1 MRQLDEDELRADAQE
16 AHELGGFLYWYMV
29 ELSRPPMPEKFQVIV
44 RDLLTV
50 GVQRWL
56 ERTPWETWSHDWDA
70 LARRAQAERIQ
81 QSLDGPEPDIDL
93 WLEEQSERE
102 D

>member
-1 MRQLDEDELRADAQE
+1 MSELRADSNE

-29 ELSRPPMPEKFQVIV
+29 ELSRPPLPEKHQLILS
-44 RDLLTV
+44 DLMSL

-56 ERTPWETWSHDWDA
+56 ERTPWEIWSTDTDA
-70 LARRAQAERIQ
+70 SARRTLAAKIQSSLEGPDPDMNAWRKERN
-81 QSLDGPEPDIDL
+81 
-93 WLEEQSERE
+93 ERE

>member
-1 MRQLDEDELRADAQE
+1 MSELRADERE
-16 AHELGGFLYWYMV
+16 AHELGGFLYWYMI

-44 RDLLTV
+44 RDLITV

-56 ERTPWETWSHDWDA
+56 EAAPYSVWEQDWDS
-70 LARRAQAERIQ
+70 LARRGQAALIQ
-81 QSLDGPEPDIDL
+81 QALDGPEPDLDS
-93 WLEEQSERE
+93 WREEQSEKE